1 MTSMQNSLIE
11 FREYNS
17 LWLTLQIQI
26 ISDKKYFNNEPMTS
40 PTWLEAQDG
49 EL

>member
-26 ISDKKYFNNEPMTS
+26 ISDKKYFNNEHMTS